1 MSLRDWVL
9 SQLIT
14 KSVASSRPLLA
25 SDNFL
30 SEEHPDQGFDHPAH
44 TADLITTTRLA
55 NTIQSSNNDN
65 QEHTENT
72 NNFHSQQRI
81 GEDSFQSDF
90 RVDEKPSPVVKIE
103 ALQITFLRL
112 LKRFGLSEDN
122 LLVSKV
128 LYRIQLASLI
138 RARESDL
145 KRANLKIER
154 ARVIAAEQEAAG
166 RPQLDFSFKI
176 LVLGRTGVG
185 KSSTINSIFDQSRA
199 ETNAFKPATDHIQE
213 IVGTVNGIRVSFID
227 TPGLL
232 PPSPSNIRKNKKILH
247 SVRRYLRKQTPDM
260 VLYFERLDLINTGYS
275 DFPLLK
281 LITEVFGPAIW
292 FNTILVMT
300 HSSFNL
306 PEGTNGYPVNY
317 ESFVT
322 TCTDLVQHYIH
333 QAISDTKLENPVI
346 LVENDPN
353 CKTNNAGEKILPNG
367 QVWKS
372 QLLLLCICAKV
383 LSDVNT
389 LLDFEDSLKVGPS
402 NVGRLPSLP
411 HLLSSFLKHRA
422 QIRRGGAENEIDE
435 VSLLDSDDEDD
446 EYDQLPPIRILTKS
460 QFERLSGSQKK
471 DYLDELDYR
480 ETLYLKKQLIEE
492 ARRQREKRVSSSE
505 GKAAPD
511 DESDNQQEGPPEPVL
526 LPDMAIP
533 PSFDSDCPIHRYRC
547 LITSEQWLARPVLD
561 PNGWDHDVSFD
572 GINLESSA
580 EIRKNIFA
588 SVNGQ
593 MSKDKQDFSVQSEF
607 AAALTN
613 PGGPTYAVGLDVQS
627 ANKELICT
635 IHSNAKVRTLRTNV
649 AECGISVIPFGDKY
663 FLGAKC
669 EDSFTIGKR
678 LKFNVNAGR
687 MGGAGQAAYGGSFV
701 ATLRGRDYPVRNESL
716 SLSMTV
722 LSLNK
727 EMVLSGNLQTDFRV
741 SRGTNMSVSANL
753 NNQKMGQVSIKTSS
767 SERMEIAFIALFSI
781 ARALLRRKRNDQL
794 IEDSLVAR

>member
-1 MSLRDWVL
+1 MMSFKDWVL

-30 SEEHPDQGFDHPAH
+30 TEEHPDQEFDRPAH
-44 TADLITTTRLA
+44 TADLVTTTTLP
-55 NTIQSSNNDN
+55 NPIQSSNGD
-65 QEHTENT
+65 QENT
-72 NNFHSQQRI
+72 NNFHSQQWT

-103 ALQITFLRL
+103 ALQIKFLRL
-112 LKRFGLSEDN
+112 LKRFGVSEDN

-145 KRANLKIER
+145 KRANLKMER

-166 RPQLDFSFKI
+166 LPQLDFSFKI

-199 ETNAFKPATDHIQE
+199 TTNAFKPATDHIQE
-213 IVGTVNGIRVSFID
+213 IVGLVNGIRVSFID

-232 PPSPSNIRKNKKILH
+232 PPSPSNVRKNKKILH
-247 SVRRYLRKQTPDM
+247 SVKRFLRKQTPDM

-281 LITEVFGPAIW
+281 LITEVFSPAIW

-306 PEGTNGYPVNY
+306 REGTNGYPVNY
-317 ESFVT
+317 ESFVA

-333 QAISDTKLENPVI
+333 QAVSDTKLKNPVI

-372 QLLLLCICAKV
+372 QLLLLCICTKV

-389 LLDFEDSLKVGPS
+389 LLEFEDSLKVGPS

-422 QIRRGGAENEIDE
+422 QIRNAGAENEIDQ

-460 QFERLSGSQKK
+460 QFERLSGPQKK

-492 ARRQREKRVSSSE
+492 ARRQREKRISSTE
-505 GKAAPD
+505 GKAPD
-511 DESDNQQEGPPEPVL
+511 DESQEVPPEPVL

-533 PSFDSDCPIHRYRC
+533 PSFDSDCPTHRYRC

-593 MSKDKQDFSVQSEF
+593 MSKDKQDLSIQSEF
-607 AAALTN
+607 AAAFTY
-613 PGGPTYAVGLDVQS
+613 PGRPTYIVGVDVQS

-649 AECGISVIPFGDKY
+649 TECGISVIPFGDKC

-669 EDSFTIGKR
+669 EDSFSIGKR

-687 MGGAGQAAYGGSFV
+687 MGGDGQAAYGGSFA
-701 ATLRGRDYPVRNESL
+701 ATLRGRDYPVRDESL

-722 LSLNK
+722 LSFNK
-727 EMVLSGNLQTDFRV
+727 ETVLSGNLQTDFRV

-753 NNQKMGQVSIKTSS
+753 NNRKMGKVSIKTSS

-794 IEDSLVAR
+794 IEDSVEAR

>member
-1 MSLRDWVL
+1 MMSFKDWVL

-14 KSVASSRPLLA
+14 KSVASSRPLLS
-25 SDNFL
+25 SDSFL
-30 SEEHPDQGFDHPAH
+30 SEEHPDQEFDRPAH
-44 TADLITTTRLA
+44 IADLVTTTTLS
-55 NTIQSSNNDN
+55 NTIQSSNDN
-65 QEHTENT
+65 QENI
-72 NNFHSQQRI
+72 NNFPSQQRM

-90 RVDEKPSPVVKIE
+90 VVDEKPSPVVETE
-103 ALQITFLRL
+103 ALQIKFLRL
-112 LKRFGLSEDN
+112 LKRLGLSEDN

-199 ETNAFKPATDHIQE
+199 TTNAFKPGTNRIQE

-232 PPSPSNIRKNKKILH
+232 PPSPGDVRKNKKILH
-247 SVRRYLRKQTPDM
+247 SVKRFLRKSKPDM
-260 VLYFERLDLINTGYS
+260 VLYFERLDLTNAGYS

-333 QAISDTKLENPVI
+333 QAVSDTKLENPVI

-372 QLLLLCICAKV
+372 QLLLLCICTKV

-411 HLLSSFLKHRA
+411 RLLSSFLKHRA
-422 QIRRGGAENEIDE
+422 QIRHIGTENEIDE
-435 VSLLDSDDEDD
+435 TSLLDSDEE
-446 EYDQLPPIRILTKS
+446 EYDQLPPIRVLTKS
-460 QFERLSGSQKK
+460 QFERLSSSQKK

-505 GKAAPD
+505 NKSLD
-511 DESDNQQEGPPEPVL
+511 NESEEGPPEPVL

-547 LITSEQWLARPVLD
+547 LVTSEQWLARPVLD
-561 PNGWDHDVSFD
+561 PHGWDHDVSFD

-593 MSKDKQDFSVQSEF
+593 MSKDKQDFSIQSEF
-607 AAALTN
+607 AAAFTN
-613 PGGPTYAVGLDVQS
+613 PGGPTYAVDVDVQS

-635 IHSNAKVRTLRTNV
+635 IHGNAKVRNLRNNV
-649 AECGISVIPFGDKY
+649 TECGISVIPFGDKY

-669 EDSFTIGKR
+669 DDSFTIGKR
-678 LKFNVNAGR
+678 LKCNVNAGR

-722 LSLNK
+722 LSLNQ
-727 EMVLSGNLQTDFRV
+727 ETVLSGNLQTDFRV
-741 SRGTNMSVSANL
+741 SRGTNISVSANL
-753 NNQKMGQVSIKTSS
+753 NNQKMGQVSIKTRS

-781 ARALLRRKRNDQL
+781 ARALLRRKRSHQL
-794 IEDSLVAR
+794 IGDSLEAG

>member
-1 MSLRDWVL
+1 MMSFKDWVL

-14 KSVASSRPLLA
+14 KSVASSRPLLV
-25 SDNFL
+25 SDSFL
-30 SEEHPDQGFDHPAH
+30 SEEHLDQEFDHPAH
-44 TADLITTTRLA
+44 TADLVTTLA
-55 NTIQSSNNDN
+55 NTIQSSDDN
-65 QEHTENT
+65 QENTQNT
-72 NNFHSQQRI
+72 NNFHSQQRMD
-81 GEDSFQSDF
+81 EDSFQSDF

-103 ALQITFLRL
+103 ALQIKFLRL

-185 KSSTINSIFDQSRA
+185 KSSTINSIFDQSKA
-199 ETNAFKPATDHIQE
+199 ITDAFKPSTDRIQE
-213 IVGTVNGIRVSFID
+213 ISGTVNGIQVSFID

-232 PPSPSNIRKNKKILH
+232 PPSPSNVRKNKKILH
-247 SVRRYLRKQTPDM
+247 SVKRFLRKSKPDM

-306 PEGTNGYPVNY
+306 REGTNGYPVNY

-333 QAISDTKLENPVI
+333 RAVSDTKLENPVI

-372 QLLLLCICAKV
+372 QLLLLCICTKV

-389 LLDFEDSLKVGPS
+389 LLEFEDSLKVGPS

-422 QIRRGGAENEIDE
+422 QIRHDGAENEIDE
-435 VSLLDSDDEDD
+435 VFLFDSDDEDE

-460 QFERLSGSQKK
+460 QFERLSGPQKK

-492 ARRQREKRVSSSE
+492 ASRKREKRVSSSSSE
-505 GKAAPD
+505 GKAVD
-511 DESDNQQEGPPEPVL
+511 DGSEEGPPEPVL

-547 LITSEQWLARPVLD
+547 LVTSEQWLARPVLD
-561 PNGWDHDVSFD
+561 PHGWDHDVSFD

-580 EIRKNIFA
+580 EIRKNVFA

-593 MSKDKQDFSVQSEF
+593 MSKDKQDFSIQSEF
-607 AAALTN
+607 AAAFTN

-635 IHSNAKVRTLRTNV
+635 IHSNAKVKNLRNNV
-649 AECGISVIPFGDKY
+649 TECGISVIPFGDKY

-678 LKFNVNAGR
+678 LKFNVNTGR
-687 MGGAGQAAYGGSFV
+687 MGGAGQAAYGGSFI

-727 EMVLSGNLQTDFRV
+727 ETVLSGNLQTDFRV

-753 NNQKMGQVSIKTSS
+753 NNRKLGQFSIKTSS

-794 IEDSLVAR
+794 VEDTLEAG

>member
-1 MSLRDWVL
+1 MMSLKDWVL
-9 SQLIT
+9 SQLIS

-25 SDNFL
+25 SDSFL
-30 SEEHPDQGFDHPAH
+30 SEEHPDQEFDHPAH
-44 TADLITTTRLA
+44 TADLVTTTALA
-55 NTIQSSNNDN
+55 NTTQSSNDN
-65 QEHTENT
+65 QQNT
-72 NNFHSQQRI
+72 NHFHSQQRMV
-81 GEDSFQSDF
+81 EDSFQSDF
-90 RVDEKPSPVVKIE
+90 SVNEKPSPVVKIE
-103 ALQITFLRL
+103 ALQIKFLRL

-199 ETNAFKPATDHIQE
+199 TTNAFKPATDRIQE
-213 IVGTVNGIRVSFID
+213 IAGTVNGIRVSFID

-232 PPSPSNIRKNKKILH
+232 PPSPSNVRKNKKILR
-247 SVRRYLRKQTPDM
+247 SVKRFLRKSKPDM

-292 FNTILVMT
+292 FNTIIVMT

-306 PEGTNGYPVNY
+306 PEGINGYPVNY
-317 ESFVT
+317 ESFIT

-333 QAISDTKLENPVI
+333 QAVSDTKLENPVV

-367 QVWKS
+367 QAWKS
-372 QLLLLCICAKV
+372 QLLLLCICTKV

-422 QIRRGGAENEIDE
+422 QIRHGGSENEIDE
-435 VSLLDSDDEDD
+435 VPLLDSDDED
-446 EYDQLPPIRILTKS
+446 EYYQLPPIRILTKS

-480 ETLYLKKQLIEE
+480 EILYLKKQLIEE
-492 ARRQREKRVSSSE
+492 ARRRREKRVSSSE
-505 GKAAPD
+505 SKAPN
-511 DESDNQQEGPPEPVL
+511 DESDNQEEGSPEPVL

-533 PSFDSDCPIHRYRC
+533 PSFDSDCPVHRYRC
-547 LITSEQWLARPVLD
+547 LVTSEQWLARPVLD
-561 PNGWDHDVSFD
+561 TNGWDHDVSFD

-580 EIRKNIFA
+580 EIRKNIIA

-593 MSKDKQDFSVQSEF
+593 MSKDKRDFSIQSEF
-607 AAALTN
+607 AAAFTN
-613 PGGPTYAVGLDVQS
+613 PGGPTYAVGLDIQS

-635 IHSNAKVRTLRTNV
+635 IHSSAKVRNLRNNV
-649 AECGISVIPFGDKY
+649 TECGISVIPFGDKY
-663 FLGAKC
+663 FLGTKC
-669 EDSFTIGKR
+669 EDSFSIGKR
-678 LKFNVNAGR
+678 LKFTVNAGR
-687 MGGAGQAAYGGSFV
+687 MGGAGQAAYGGSFG
-701 ATLRGRDYPVRNESL
+701 ATLRGKDYPVRNESL

-727 EMVLSGNLQTDFRV
+727 DTVLSGNLQTDFRV

-753 NNQKMGQVSIKTSS
+753 NNRKMGQVSIKTSS
-767 SERMEIAFIALFSI
+767 SEHMEVAFIALFSI
-781 ARALLRRKRNDQL
+781 VRALFRRKRTDQL
-794 IEDSLVAR
+794 VGDSLEAE